1 MIQLGQTVGNY
12 RVTALLGEG
21 GMGAVFLA
29 QHPVIGRKVALKV
42 VHPQHARN
50 LEVVGRFVNE
60 ATAISRIGHEHI
72 VEVMDLGRTAEG
84 DFYIVMEYL
93 DGRPLAHLLAEEA
106 PLRPERA
113 IAVAAQIADAL
124 GASHEAGIVHR
135 DVKPENVFL
144 VRRGNAADFV
154 KVLDFGLAKLLD
166 GAHAAGRDTSAGTV
180 MGTPHY
186 MAPEQC
192 RAEGEID
199 HRADVYA
206 LGVVLF
212 EMLTGTLP
220 FAGEVYSEVLVKQV
234 TMQPPSARSIV
245 PGLPEE
251 LDSILQCALAKHP
264 DDRFPTMAAL
274 RDALLAPP
282 PGAVATT
289 RHAHHEATPTPIIT
303 GAIEPYD
310 PSLDRVPRRYNGR
323 ALALVGAAL
332 GGIALAAYVTRG
344 DANQAKAQAAE
355 PPVEA
360 EPPRT
365 VLVRFGSDPDGAT
378 VMSSDGTPLGAT
390 PLSVQIPRSAAPAT
404 YVFRKPGFAPRS
416 VSFVPNVP
424 SSTFAL
430 LRADE
435 PPPPATAAGTEAP
448 PLPSRH
454 ADEHLRRHHEP
465 PPPTAAQASPP
476 AEAPPSPLDDDG
488 ILEPSFVK

>member
-93 DGRPLAHLLAEEA
+93 DGRPLAQLLAQEA

-113 IAVAAQIADAL
+113 IAIAVQIADAL

-144 VRRGNAADFV
+144 VRRGHDADFV

-220 FAGEVYSEVLVKQV
+220 FAGEVYSDILVKQV
-234 TMQPPSARSIV
+234 TMRPPAARSIV
-245 PGLPEE
+245 PDLPEE
-251 LDSILQCALAKHP
+251 LDSILQRALAKHP

-282 PGAVATT
+282 TAASATPRFRT
-289 RHAHHEATPTPIIT
+289 HEATPTPVIN
-303 GAIEPYD
+303 GALEPYD

-323 ALALVGAAL
+323 TLAIVGAAL
-332 GGIALAAYVTRG
+332 GGMALAAYVTRS

-378 VMSSDGTPLGAT
+378 VTSSDGKPLGAT
-390 PLSVQIPRSAAPAT
+390 PLSIQIPRSAAPAT

-435 PPPPATAAGTEAP
+435 PPATTAAVTDAP
-448 PLPSRH
+448 PMPAPH
-454 ADEHLRRHHEP
+454 ADERSRRRHEP
-465 PPPTAAQASPP
+465 SPTAAQISPP

>member
-29 QHPVIGRKVALKV
+29 EHPVIGRKVALKV

-72 VEVMDLGRTAEG
+72 VEVMDLGRTVEG
-84 DFYIVMEYL
+84 DFYLVMEYL
-93 DGRPLAHLLAEEA
+93 DGRPLSHLLAETG
-106 PLRPERA
+106 PLPPERA
-113 IAVAAQIADAL
+113 IAIAAQIADAL
-124 GASHEAGIVHR
+124 GASHESGIVHR

-144 VRRGNAADFV
+144 VRRGHDADFV

-166 GAHAAGRDTSAGTV
+166 TSHADRRDTRAGFV
-180 MGTPHY
+180 MGTPYY
-186 MAPEQC
+186 MSPEQC
-192 RAEGEID
+192 RGEGEID
-199 HRADVYA
+199 HRADIYA

-212 EMLTGTLP
+212 EMLTGQLP
-220 FAGEVYSEVLVKQV
+220 FSGEAYSDVLVKQV
-234 TMQPPSARSIV
+234 TMRPPWARSIV
-245 PGLPEE
+245 PDLPEA
-251 LDSILQCALAKHP
+251 LDRILQCALAKHP

-274 RDALLAPP
+274 REALLSPAGSLALPS
-282 PGAVATT
+282 A
-289 RHAHHEATPTPIIT
+289 RDATPAEVRKLEPY
-303 GAIEPYD
+303 EPYD

-323 ALALVGAAL
+323 AVALVGAAL
-332 GGIALAAYVTRG
+332 GGMVLAAYVTRG
-344 DANQAKAQAAE
+344 DGTQATAQAAE
-355 PPVEA
+355 PAVEP

-378 VMSSDGTPLGAT
+378 VMSSDGTALGAT
-390 PLSVQIPRSAAPAT
+390 PLSIQIPRSGAPAT

-424 SSTFAL
+424 SSMFAL

-435 PPPPATAAGTEAP
+435 PALPAAPAAAEATPPPA
-448 PLPSRH
+448 RH
-454 ADEHLRRHHEP
+454 ADERLRHRHEP
-465 PPPTAAQASPP
+465 TPLPPT
-476 AEAPPSPLDDDG
+476 EAPPSPLDDDG
-488 ILEPSFVK
+488 VLEPSFDK

>member
-1 MIQLGQTVGNY
+1 VGNY
-12 RVTALLGEG
+12 RVAALLGEG

-42 VHPQHARN
+42 VHPEHARN

-93 DGRPLAHLLAEEA
+93 DGRPLAQLLAEEG

-113 IAVAAQIADAL
+113 IAIAAQIADAL

-144 VRRGNAADFV
+144 VRRGHDADFV

-192 RAEGEID
+192 RAESEID

-234 TMQPPSARSIV
+234 TMRPPWARSIV
-245 PGLPEE
+245 PDLPEE

-274 RDALLAPP
+274 RDALLTP
-282 PGAVATT
+282 PGVPRATP
-289 RHAHHEATPTPIIT
+289 RPAPREATPTPVN
-303 GAIEPYD
+303 GALEPYD

-323 ALALVGAAL
+323 ALAIVGAAL
-332 GGIALAAYVTRG
+332 GGMALAAYVTRSN
-344 DANQAKAQAAE
+344 ANQSTAQAAE
-355 PPVEA
+355 TPIEA

-378 VMSSDGTPLGAT
+378 VMSSDGKPLGAT
-390 PLSVQIPRSAAPAT
+390 PLSIQIPRSAAPAT

-430 LRADE
+430 LRADD
-435 PPPPATAAGTEAP
+435 PPPAATAAVTEAP
-448 PLPSRH
+448 PTPARH
-454 ADEHLRRHHEP
+454 ADERTRRNHEP
-465 PPPTAAQASPP
+465 PPPTAAQTSPP
-476 AEAPPSPLDDDG
+476 AATPPSPLDDDG